1 MNVAVAPMQPPA
13 KAAAGLDTSNLL
25 IDDIISHRIYAK
37 DSNKVVKPPSLK
49 NALMHLHTDGV
60 DALQQRLTKAF
71 GNKSHGIEL
80 SIEKSDSDSFLQHA
94 ADAIARTPKSGFIQ
108 TSKLL
113 ATKLSDAQSS
123 TSGLSG
129 VVFVIRGRMGLAP
142 RRFISVIK
150 AEMHDGFGAA
160 GDGEDAEITYLKNL
174 ALTPSQRLYKVG
186 LLLEDKPALTVS
198 VGSYDE
204 KNYRGFLFDHLITA
218 TETRSAA
225 AYFYQTFLGM
235 GIQKSSKKLTQDFY
249 EHAQGFIVS
258 SAMPEEQRWELREAL
273 RVELRSTSAIIN
285 VSDFAEGNIE
295 DEDLRD
301 SFVDFMS
308 ARGFPSTSVPKDIDY
323 VKAKLRRPRKMKF
336 TSGVRI
342 EIPADADK
350 GVVEVIGRTE
360 DASTIVVRGAFYEE

>member
-1 MNVAVAPMQPPA
+1 MNVAVAPMQSPA
-13 KAAAGLDTSNLL
+13 KAVVGLDTSNLL
-25 IDDIISHRIYAK
+25 IDDIISHRIYAR
-37 DSNKVVKPPSLK
+37 DSSKVVKPPSLK
-49 NALMHLHTDGV
+49 SALMHLHTDGV

-80 SIEKSDSDSFLQHA
+80 SIEKSDADSFLQHA
-94 ADAIARTPKSGFIQ
+94 ANGIACTSKNDFIQ
-108 TSKLL
+108 TSKIL
-113 ATKLSDAQSS
+113 ASKLSEAQAS

-129 VVFVIRGRMGLAP
+129 VVFVIRGRMGLTP

-160 GDGEDAEITYLKNL
+160 GDGEEAEITYLKNL

-186 LLLEDKPALTVS
+186 LLLEDKPVLP
-198 VGSYDE
+198 GSLGGYDQ
-204 KNYRGFLFDHLITA
+204 NHYRGFLFDHLITA

-225 AYFYQTFLGM
+225 AYFYQSFLGM

-249 EHAQGFIVS
+249 EHAQNFIKS
-258 SAMPEEQRWELREAL
+258 SAMSEEERWELREAL

-285 VSDFAEGNIE
+285 VADFADGNIQ

-301 SFVDFMS
+301 SFVDFMD
-308 ARGFPSTSVPKDIDY
+308 ARGFPKNSVPKDLDY

-336 TSGVRI
+336 TSGVKI
-342 EIPADADK
+342 EIPAEADK
-350 GVVEVIGRTE
+350 GVVEVIGRT
-360 DASTIVVRGAFYEE
+360 DDQATIVVRGAFHEE